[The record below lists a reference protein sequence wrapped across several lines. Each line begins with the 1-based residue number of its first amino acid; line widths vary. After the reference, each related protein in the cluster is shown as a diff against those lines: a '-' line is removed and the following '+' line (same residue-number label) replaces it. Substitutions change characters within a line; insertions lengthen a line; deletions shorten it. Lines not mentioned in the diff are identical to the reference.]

1 MADRWKGDNWP
12 PLPVA
17 DVDCDGDIA
26 DESDTG
32 RWGIKFSR
40 SSSSSSSSSWFAE
53 LRLSN
58 MFDNSPD
65 GFEPRR
71 KNCKRNRPFESHRP
85 TLIENIS

>member
-32 RWGIKFSR
+32 R
-40 SSSSSSSSSWFAE
+40 
-53 LRLSN
+53 
-58 MFDNSPD
+58 
-65 GFEPRR
+65 
-71 KNCKRNRPFESHRP
+71 
-85 TLIENIS
+85 